1 MLELWLST
9 FLPRAT
15 QIAARPL
22 EAAVA

>member
-9 FLPRAT
+9 YLPRARR
-15 QIAARPL
+15 IAARPL